1 MRLAESTTAF
11 SGSRR
16 RIDIADTV
24 LPLPDSPTSA
34 AVEFSCT
41 SKLTPRTAR
50 TVVRR
55 VTKDTVRFATET
67 SARIVTLAQLR
78 VERVAQAVGEHGK
91 SGEEDRHKNGGGGK
105 LPPFADHQLGLRLR
119 EHRAPGDHI
128 DRHAEAEEGK
138 DHLDLDERH
147 HQE

>member
-34 AVEFSCT
+34 SVVFSRT
-41 SKLTPRTAR
+41 SKLTPRTAC

-55 VTKDTVRFATET
+55 VTKDTLRFATET

-78 VERVAQAVGEHGK
+78 VERVAQAVGQHRERRK
-91 SGEEDRHKNGGGGK
+91 EDRHEDGRGGK
-105 LPPFADHQLGLRLR
+105 LPP
-119 EHRAPGDHI
+119 
-128 DRHAEAEEGK
+128 
-138 DHLDLDERH
+138 
-147 HQE
+147 